1 MKIDV
6 RKEGDVVIVDFAG
19 RLVTGVA
26 DEVLTAVVD
35 ELLNDSY
42 RSILLNLSEVDSIDS
57 MGLGQ
62 LVQCHRNA
70 ERAGASVRLL
80 KPKDRVRKSLHVTR
94 LLPIFT
100 IYESEAE
107 ALAGF
112 AS

>member
-6 RKEGDVVIVDFAG
+6 RKEGDVVIVDFVG

-70 ERAGASVRLL
+70 ERAGAS
-80 KPKDRVRKSLHVTR
+80 
-94 LLPIFT
+94 
-100 IYESEAE
+100 A
-107 ALAGF
+107 
-112 AS
+112 